1 LLFGGAAHFLAARD
15 AALAFL
21 KARAA
26 KLCNKSAMVSAQ
38 QQRDDKAP
46 RGLVGRGDTS

>member
-1 LLFGGAAHFLAARD
+1 V
-15 AALAFL
+15 AFL

-26 KLCNKSAMVSAQ
+26 KLCNKIAMVSAQ

-46 RGLVGRGDTS
+46 RGLVVSGDAS